1 MRRINLSI
9 IIPVKNEE
17 ALLEKSIL
25 QFRNYFSKQ
34 DKIRKFEIILCE
46 NASEDNTLILCR
58 KICRKLFNVSYIHAD
73 KFGTALK
80 NGILKA
86 IFPYVYINGL
96 DNPFKY
102 EDLEQMLSLC
112 AKFDLI
118 YASKTHPQSV
128 YRINLFR
135 KTATLM
141 HSFLSRI
148 FFKLPFSDTQGTI
161 FMERRKIL
169 PLLAFCDSSGI
180 FFQTQL
186 ALQSMYHRLRITSV
200 PVHYTGLTRRSK
212 FNIIV
217 EGIKYIFEVFRE
229 KCKISRIIIQHQY

>member
-1 MRRINLSI
+1 MKRIDLSV

-17 ALLEKSIL
+17 ALLEKSVL
-25 QFRNYFSKQ
+25 QFWNYFSKQ
-34 DKIRKFEIILCE
+34 DKIRNFEIILCE
-46 NASEDNTLILCR
+46 NASEDHTLILCR
-58 KICRKLFNVSYIHAD
+58 KICRKLLNVSYIHSD

-86 IFPYVYINGL
+86 VFPYVYSNGL

-128 YRINLFR
+128 YRINIFR

-141 HSFLSRI
+141 HSYLTKI

-161 FMERRKIL
+161 FMERKKIL
-169 PLLAFCDSSGI
+169 PLLPLCNSSGI

-186 ALQSMYHRLRITSV
+186 ALRGMYNRLRITSV

-217 EGIKYIFEVFRE
+217 EGIKYIVEVLKE
-229 KCKISRIIIQHQY
+229 KYKIIHLSR